1 MISPE
6 LWMMISPLIEDA
18 RERYGYIYAKEKI
31 FFDFTKFSRGIF
43 SKVWTE
49 RGIFCGGCL
58 AGMCGTLGC
67 KGLGLGRICLKK
79 TVLLRSARKNVV
91 NLQDNCAL
99 SLKVNARISR
109 NETAHPQRVA
119 LTLDL

>member
-1 MISPE
+1 MDDD
-6 LWMMISPLIEDA
+6 LALNA

-43 SKVWTE
+43 SKDWTE
-49 RGIFCGGCL
+49 RGFFCGGCL

-67 KGLGLGRICLKK
+67 KGLGLGRMCLKK
-79 TVLLRSARKNVV
+79 TVLLWSARKNVV

>member
-1 MISPE
+1 MDDDFA
-6 LWMMISPLIEDA
+6 LNA

-43 SKVWTE
+43 SKDWTE

-67 KGLGLGRICLKK
+67 KGLGLGRMCLKK
-79 TVLLRSARKNVV
+79 IDAVAVSSEKCCKFAGQLRAIIEGKRADFSERNSSSPKGGAYTRFINY
-91 NLQDNCAL
+91 
-99 SLKVNARISR
+99 SR
-109 NETAHPQRVA
+109 Q
-119 LTLDL
+119 

>member
-6 LWMMISPLIEDA
+6 LWMMISPLSEDA

-31 FFDFTKFSRGIF
+31 FFDFTKFSRAIF
-43 SKVWTE
+43 SKDWTE